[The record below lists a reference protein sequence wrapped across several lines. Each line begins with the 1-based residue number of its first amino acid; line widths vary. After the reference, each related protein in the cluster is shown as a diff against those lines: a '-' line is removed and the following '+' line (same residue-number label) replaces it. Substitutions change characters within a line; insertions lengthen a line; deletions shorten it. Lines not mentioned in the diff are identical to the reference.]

1 MSSISNLRLVNLLTA
16 VSKEDPENSILLK
29 IYETHGKYTPES
41 LVQELRED
49 ASNTIGRWL
58 TGAVDYDEAVKRVA
72 EKVGVD
78 AKDLTNDETE
88 NELLIIQKA
97 IQDYVKK
104 HPEVEEQL
112 KDVAKELG
120 DNTEFINILLK
131 GSATAFLTVVGDVGA
146 AVVQLVIFR
155 VMAIFAG
162 LQTALTA
169 ARFAALAVPF
179 LNVIMTAWLI
189 WDISGPAYRKIV
201 PSVFNIALLRIEM
214 ADKIVPPALPL
225 LPFSNPKS
233 HGII

>member
-16 VSKEDPENSILLK
+16 VSKEDPENPILLK
-29 IYETHGKYTPES
+29 IYETHDKYTPES

-72 EKVGVD
+72 KQVGVD
-78 AKDLTNDETE
+78 AKDLTDDETE

-104 HPEVEEQL
+104 HPEVEEKL
-112 KDVAKELG
+112 KDVVKEFG

-131 GSATAFLTVVGDVGA
+131 GSATAFLGVAGTVGATVVR
-146 AVVQLVIFR
+146 QVIIR

-162 LQTALTA
+162 RQAALTA
-169 ARFAALAVPF
+169 ARFVAMAVPF

-189 WDISGPAYRKIV
+189 KDISGPAYRKIV

-214 ADKIVPPALPL
+214 MGKA
-225 LPFSNPKS
+225 
-233 HGII
+233 